1 MATIKASIDNALHD
15 AAQAVLARIGMDT
28 ETAVRLLLRQIVID
42 QRFPFK
48 PADPFDCD
56 ANIRHLEKVLDDVRH
71 KRNLTAH
78 DMIEVD

>member
-15 AAQAVLARIGMDT
+15 VAQAVLARIGMDT

>member
-1 MATIKASIDNALHD
+1 MSIIKVSVDDALHD

-42 QRFPFK
+42 QRLPFK

-56 ANIRHLEKVLDDVRH
+56 ANLRHLEKVLDDVRH

-78 DMIEVD
+78 DLIEVE